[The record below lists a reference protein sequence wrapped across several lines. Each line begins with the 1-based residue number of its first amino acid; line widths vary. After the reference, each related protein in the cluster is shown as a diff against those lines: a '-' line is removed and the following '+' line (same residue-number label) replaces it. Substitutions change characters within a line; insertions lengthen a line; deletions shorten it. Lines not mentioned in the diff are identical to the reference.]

1 MVLVE
6 KEPGEFTGD
15 DWHTLLVLA
24 PEEHRTASGRTL
36 VGPFWVRIQGV
47 DPHSGTPA
55 QERHK
60 VYVAR
65 SGEIFIRKGR
75 RTWHLLR
82 PRIRP
87 ALYRFSPAEEKGV
100 LWGFPRYAIE
110 ASLYLLANADPDFLV
125 AVKREVEGALLGM
138 ASRLGLEEAATAL
151 RRRDYRRAKALLLA
165 SGRVGEFLEEER
177 VREGRVRGL
186 GLLGS
191 GPAVQRFAT
200 SLRSEGLRRVEDLA
214 SWVEAIPVGESRT
227 LLSRYRG
234 KSYDITLHARR
245 DAEGFFA
252 SVSLEY
258 RDLGHGHY
266 GFLLNRRG
274 SVLLV
279 ESD

>member
-1 MVLVE
+1 MDLVE
-6 KEPGEFTGD
+6 KAPGAFAAD
-15 DWHTLLVLA
+15 DWHTLLALA

-60 VYVAR
+60 VYVA
-65 SGEIFIRKGR
+65 SNGDIFVRKGR

-87 ALYRFSPAEEKGV
+87 TLYRFSPAEEKEA
-100 LWGFPRYAIE
+100 LEGFPRYAVK

-125 AVKREVEGALLGM
+125 PERREVEEALLGM
-138 ASRLGLEEAATAL
+138 ASRLGLGEAADAL
-151 RRRDYRRAKALLLA
+151 RRRDYRRAKTLLLA
-165 SGRVGEFLEEER
+165 SRRVGGFLEEER
-177 VREGRVRGL
+177 VREGKVRGL
-186 GLLGS
+186 ELLGS
-191 GPAVQRFAT
+191 GPALQRFAT
-200 SLRSEGLRRVEDLA
+200 SLRSEGLREVEDLA
-214 SWVEAIPVGESRT
+214 SWVEAVPVGESRT

-234 KSYDITLHARR
+234 KSYDITLHVRR
-245 DAEGFFA
+245 GAEGFFA

-266 GFLLNRRG
+266 GLLLNRRG